1 MANRAD
7 PRKRQMMTE
16 FRRSEIL
23 EAATKVF
30 GAKGFEGT
38 RVDDIAAE
46 AGLAKATVYVYF
58 QSKDEIYAE
67 AVEQALAELA
77 ALTEEHV
84 ARATDFA
91 GRVRAFISVRLSFWK
106 EKQALYQVI
115 TSLNREMPN
124 RRRSLKW
131 QKQTVDY
138 LVAMFSAAA
147 EQGEIEAGNLEASA
161 WALMDV
167 VRGINERRIVNYE
180 RSAEE
185 EVEFVTTLVL
195 RALGG
200 RGNGGS
206 SFARMSPP

>member
-1 MANRAD
+1 MAKKTD
-7 PRKRQMMTE
+7 QRKRQVMTE

-46 AGLAKATVYVYF
+46 AGLAKPTVYVYF
-58 QSKDEIYAE
+58 ESKDEIYQE
-67 AVEQALAELA
+67 TVEQALSELA

-84 ARATDFA
+84 GRATDFA
-91 GRVRAFISVRLSFWK
+91 GRVRAFVSVRLDFWK
-106 EKQALYQVI
+106 EKQALYHVI
-115 TSLNREMPN
+115 SSLNREMPN

-131 QKQTVDY
+131 QKKTVDY

-147 EQGEIEAGNLEASA
+147 EERLIEQGNLEATA

-167 VRGINERRIVNYE
+167 IRGINERRIVNYE
-180 RSAEE
+180 RSSAE
-185 EVEFVTTLVL
+185 EVEFVTSLVL
-195 RALGG
+195 RALRASGETSL
-200 RGNGGS
+200 RG
-206 SFARMSPP
+206 